1 VHHFLRDRLVPFPA
15 VNLDAVLRDKLD
27 RDDAL
32 GRIGPKENFIVLDLG
47 HSLALAPD
55 FLVRGS
61 GGLQTP
67 R

>member
-1 VHHFLRDRLVPFPA
+1 
-15 VNLDAVLRDKLD
+15 
-27 RDDAL
+27 
-32 GRIGPKENFIVLDLG
+32 VLDLG